1 MTDID
6 KAITKCVKTG
16 RVLLG
21 GSSTI
26 QSAKTGKT
34 KLVILAADCP
44 RNLREDVEYYCGL
57 SEVQVIDYEGSSKDL
72 AAVCNKPFLVS
83 TLSIKDPG
91 ESEIL
96 KLLEPREL
104 EESYGGTE

>member
-16 RVLLG
+16 KVLLG
-21 GSSTI
+21 ARSTI
-26 QSAKTGKT
+26 KSAKTGKT
-34 KLVILAADCP
+34 RLVILAADCP
-44 RNLREDVEYYCGL
+44 RDLREDVEYYCGL
-57 SEVQVIDYEGSSKDL
+57 SEVQVIVYEGSSKDL
-72 AAVCNKPFLVS
+72 AATCSKPFLVS

-96 KLLEPREL
+96 KLVEPREP
-104 EESYGGTE
+104 EEPYGGTE